1 MAVTTYTGTGTILDT
16 DYKDVAF
23 KGFTKSG
30 KYIMIT
36 VKNAVNLGN
45 IDWTFADKGEM
56 IPQTVFTGTYSN
68 TDAMSE
74 STVEPFE
81 IECEDDTLKG
91 AKAILLGAGQVLIG
105 GKPAGLT
112 RGGSQF
118 TVERTTREIEADGDR
133 GPVKG
138 RVVIDRSV
146 PKLTIN
152 LMEIIDKLSDLYPG
166 LTKST
171 SGS

>member
-1 MAVTTYTGTGTILDT
+1 MAVTKYTGTGTILDT

-68 TDAMSE
+68 NCCTHRN
-74 STVEPFE
+74 
-81 IECEDDTLKG
+81 IDDCQTS
-91 AKAILLGAGQVLIG
+91 V
-105 GKPAGLT
+105 
-112 RGGSQF
+112 
-118 TVERTTREIEADGDR
+118 RENR
-133 GPVKG
+133 RVKRRI
-138 RVVIDRSV
+138 RV
-146 PKLTIN
+146 P
-152 LMEIIDKLSDLYPG
+152 
-166 LTKST
+166 
-171 SGS
+171 